1 MAISKEAVKDIAERA
16 VRTFVVA
23 FAAVY
28 APVVLGASSL
38 GGIIDLSVADKAA
51 TAGVAA
57 LFTVALGLLGVKAGG
72 SSDNASVLGKSDH

>member
-1 MAISKEAVKDIAERA
+1 MPSREAVKDIAERA

-23 FAAVY
+23 FLALY

-38 GGIIDLSVADKAA
+38 GGLIDLSVADKAA

-57 LFTVALGLLGVKAGG
+57 LFTALLGAIGVKLG
-72 SSDNASVLGKSDH
+72 SSSDDASVR

>member
-1 MAISKEAVKDIAERA
+1 MALSREAVKDVAERA

-23 FAAVY
+23 FLALY

-38 GGIIDLSVADKAA
+38 GGLLDLSVADKAA

-57 LFTVALGLLGVKAGG
+57 VFTVLVGLLGTKVGDPN
-72 SSDNASVLGKSDH
+72 SSSFK